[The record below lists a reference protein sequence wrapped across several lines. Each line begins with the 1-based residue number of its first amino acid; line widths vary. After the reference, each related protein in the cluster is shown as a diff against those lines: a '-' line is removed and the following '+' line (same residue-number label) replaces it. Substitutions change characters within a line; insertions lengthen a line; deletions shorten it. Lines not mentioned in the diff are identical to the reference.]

1 MADQCYAQLLECSEK
16 QSTIKYSAALAFCKP
31 GIKVSGLEKTR
42 ELPFSG
48 PMGEEKKNAFKKI
61 MTYVLSE
68 WTSQQKVFTL
78 NGVCSRKYLRLAKCY

>member
-48 PMGEEKKNAFKKI
+48 PMGEEKKKRF
-61 MTYVLSE
+61 
-68 WTSQQKVFTL
+68 QKDYDTCPVRVDKSTKS
-78 NGVCSRKYLRLAKCY
+78 VHS